1 MGQVQSGCKVN
12 KLINENLQF
21 TQQRA
26 INIYDSL
33 SRKMVKFSEIIQS
46 CSCAFHYF
54 HCIFF
59 PSLKKNHLV
68 YLLYILIA
76 ASLASSPP
84 NSLAP
89 ALSYSSES
97 RGPPWIST
105 CHLLAYQVA
114 AGLGISP
121 IVARKLSIVR

>member
-1 MGQVQSGCKVN
+1 MC
-12 KLINENLQF
+12 F
-21 TQQRA
+21 
-26 INIYDSL
+26 SL
-33 SRKMVKFSEIIQS
+33 FSLYLLS
-46 CSCAFHYF
+46 
-54 HCIFF
+54 FF
-59 PSLKKNHLV
+59 KKNHLV